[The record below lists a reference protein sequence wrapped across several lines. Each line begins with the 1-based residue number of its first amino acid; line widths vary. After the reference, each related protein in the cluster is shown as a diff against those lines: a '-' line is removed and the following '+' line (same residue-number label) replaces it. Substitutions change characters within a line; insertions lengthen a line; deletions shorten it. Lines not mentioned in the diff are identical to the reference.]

1 MKKKES
7 KFDLQVLFNLI
18 YSIIFVIMTVYA
30 VFIADRGSM
39 DAGSALIDMSEG
51 WSVGGGNAADVDDI
65 KVNAGEDTV
74 ILRKIIPGKIDNDA
88 ALCFISHN
96 VLVRVLV
103 DDDLAYTLSTGENFT
118 GYGYGDIRNVVR
130 LSPEDEGKELTIEL
144 DSVFKRSGSGYISD
158 VRIGDPGI
166 YTYTRIK
173 DSVLPF
179 FLSGIIIFFGVL
191 FIAIFIVIPNKD
203 VLPYNV
209 FALGI
214 ASILLGVWCVNTT
227 GVFQI
232 LSKKTIMYRLFDY
245 LAIFFAEYPVFCFVN
260 SFTHSRKKKY
270 NSIAF
275 ILWICSVAFVVVA
288 RFVMGTD
295 MHSLMPFFYASY
307 AVFLLFMAYILVR
320 DRKYCRENAIKS
332 DTRHFNVGALCF
344 VIGALLEEVKYITG
358 GRVIG
363 PKGTFVRLGLCIFIF
378 EMLMH
383 FLQWL
388 ANEQQLK
395 KQLISYGY
403 NDLMTGAGNR
413 RALEDFLEK
422 RLKEGRSYAYVMCDV
437 NGLKKTNDSLG
448 HEAGDALIKEVA
460 NCLTMVFGESNVY
473 RLGGD
478 EFAAFSYVENEEEI
492 KKQVTQVNDFLNVKG
507 RSASIGYV
515 FCDKGAV
522 PFDEVKTRADK
533 LMYEEKERYYQ
544 GKNDRRAVRR

>member
-30 VFIADRGSM
+30 VFIADRGGM

-51 WSVGGGNAADVDDI
+51 WSVVGGNVADVDDI

-74 ILRKIIPGKIDNDA
+74 ILKKIIPGKIDNDA

-96 VLVRVLV
+96 VLVKVLI
-103 DDDLAYTLSTGENFT
+103 DDNIIYTLVTGENFT

-130 LSPEDEGKELTIEL
+130 LSAQDEGKELTIEL

-227 GVFQI
+227 GVFQV

-245 LAIFFAEYPVFCFVN
+245 LAIFFAEYPVLCFVN